1 MGVPNATG
9 GGAGESSAQS
19 KAQPRIDVLLII
31 EHRLF
36 RQGIRLLLEREPE
49 RYHVIGEAPNDRMAI
64 TEFAG
69 LNPAVVLIDLTSPEE
84 RDRSESIAAT
94 KAAFPGARIIVITAI
109 EPTFDVVKLIR
120 AGANGYL
127 THSSGIDDVVRAI
140 EATDMGGSWI
150 DPLLTPVVMAEY
162 RKMAWPENAH
172 NHHSEHL
179 GSRDRLFLELLASG
193 LSNRQISE
201 RTGLAESTVKN
212 NLSTLFRKI
221 NVRDRTQAV
230 LFAIER
236 GIVAPGGN
244 HHE

>member
-1 MGVPNATG
+1 MGAPNATA
-9 GGAGESSAQS
+9 GGAGEASTPL
-19 KAQPRIDVLLII
+19 KARPRIDVVLII

-36 RQGIRLLLEREPE
+36 RQGIRLLLEREPD
-49 RYHVIGEAPNDRMAI
+49 RYRVIGEATNERTAI

-69 LNPAVVLIDLTSPEE
+69 LNPAVVLIDLTTPEE
-84 RDRSESIAAT
+84 RDRPDAIAVT
-94 KAAFPGARIIVITAI
+94 KAAFPDARIIVITAI
-109 EPTFDVVKLIR
+109 EPAFDVVKLIK

-127 THSSGIDDVVRAI
+127 THSSGIDDVIRAI

-162 RKMAWPENAH
+162 RKMAWPENLH
-172 NHHSEHL
+172 TKHGDPLS
-179 GSRDRLFLELLASG
+179 GRDRLFLELLASG
-193 LSNRQISE
+193 LSNRQISD

>member
-1 MGVPNATG
+1 MGAPDATV
-9 GGAGESSAQS
+9 GGAGEASTAL
-19 KAQPRIDVLLII
+19 KARPRIGVVLII

-36 RQGIRLLLEREPE
+36 RQGIRLLLEREPD
-49 RYHVIGEAPNDRMAI
+49 RYRVIGEAANEHTAVSD
-64 TEFAG
+64 FAG
-69 LNPAVVLIDLTSPEE
+69 SNPAVVLIDLTGPEE
-84 RDRSESIAAT
+84 RDRGDAIAAT
-94 KAAFPGARIIVITAI
+94 KAAFPEARIIVIIAI
-109 EPTFDVVKLIR
+109 EPTFDLVKLIK

-127 THSSGIDDVVRAI
+127 THSSGIDDVIRAI

-162 RKMAWPENAH
+162 RKMAWPENL
-172 NHHSEHL
+172 NNKREDHL
-179 GSRDRLFLELLASG
+179 GARDRLFLELLASG
-193 LSNRQISE
+193 LSNRQISD

-244 HHE
+244 LHE